1 VTGFIKKIFN
11 PNRPRKDEDTIPI
24 PKDEPRPPD
33 ALDPHSVSSCEDET
47 LIQEPALLRIDPP
60 QLLTVCAQSV
70 GMQREH
76 NEDALFTLTANLAC
90 DHRSL
95 PFGLYIVADGMGGH
109 LYGEIASEIAVRT
122 MASSILG
129 KISPSLLTYEASSP
143 SETILEIV
151 SSAAQEAHRA
161 IVKEAPGG
169 GTTLTTVL
177 ILDEQLTIIHVGDS
191 RAYLITEESIHP
203 LTRDHSLVRRLVEL
217 GQITEDEVVTH
228 PQRNVLYRALGQG
241 EPFEPDITTLPV
253 PVAGFLLLC
262 SDGLWGVIPEADI
275 QRIVMSTPHLDQ
287 ACQQLVDAANAAGG
301 PDNISAILVRLPD

>member
-1 VTGFIKKIFN
+1 MTGFIKKILSA
-11 PNRPRKDEDTIPI
+11 NRPHKDEDTIPI
-24 PKDEPRPPD
+24 PKDAPEALD
-33 ALDPHSVSSCEDET
+33 ALHPPET
-47 LIQEPALLRIDPP
+47 PGHEEEALPQEQAILHIDPP
-60 QLLTVCAQSV
+60 QLFSVYAQSG

-90 DHRSL
+90 DHRAL

-122 MASSILG
+122 MASSILS
-129 KISPSLLTYEASSP
+129 KISPSLLTYGSTSP
-143 SETILEIV
+143 NESILEIV
-151 SSAAQEAHRA
+151 SSATQEAHQA

-177 ILDEQLTIIHVGDS
+177 ILDKQLITIHVGDS

-241 EPFEPDITTLPV
+241 EPFEPDITTSPI
-253 PVAGFLLLC
+253 PVAGMLLLC
-262 SDGLWGVIPEADI
+262 SDGLWGVVPELEI
-275 QRIVMSTPHLDQ
+275 QRIVMSTPRLDQ
-287 ACQQLVDAANAAGG
+287 ACQRLIDAANTAGG